1 MTMRVE
7 QHAIKGIQR
16 DLTRSKFS
24 NEFAFDA
31 KNIRITARDNN
42 TLLSVTNE
50 KGNKEIPLKFEGSLG
65 DTILEGTVIGYSIL
79 NKYLILFSTDNT
91 TDKIYRLIREG
102 EYFKVKVLYSG
113 SLNFNKEYPIEAL
126 SVYENENIQKVYWVD
141 GLNQARVINITAPD
155 EVTGRWTDTSFD
167 FVQDLQLD
175 ESISI
180 ERNDES
186 SGSFSPGVIQ
196 YAFTYYNNYGQ
207 ESNIFYTSPLQYIS
221 YSSRGASP
229 EEKVSC
235 SFRIS
240 IDNPDKRFD
249 YIRIYSIHRTSIDA
263 TPTVINV
270 TDIQI
275 NNSESI
281 IYVDNGESGSTVD
294 PTELLYIGGES
305 IIPST
310 MTQKDN
316 TLFLGNIK
324 LSNKVVSKE
333 VRDLLRNC
341 SVSFQS
347 RFLQRFS
354 YPSGTYPYKN
364 QLGESKSITGFHS
377 NEWYR
382 FGVQFQ
388 YKSGKWSEP
397 VFICD
402 KKNGPTEDTPQQTVY
417 PTIRAG
423 YSRYISIPQATT
435 YLNSSIIEK
444 AVELGFVRARGVVV
458 FPALSDSEVKCQGI
472 LCPTVYNI
480 EDRYKNGPYAQSSW
494 FSRPNLAFDIRNTLH
509 ADYYFIMNSH
519 SGLDGV
525 AVGDIYT
532 YGDGPFRIKLRFE
545 GLDSNSKPKWKMTG
559 MPGIIPNEGTLTKE
573 TGNGPDTI
581 TYSGLQ
587 TVYLADYTDLFS
599 FSNTPNIN
607 SKAAVITLDNS
618 LVVESDGTKTYL
630 DTINKGAWAE
640 FRHNYPI
647 PSNWERNAEIQC
659 IAGTPT
665 LPNNVKDMNE
675 GDISYWVN
683 NNKEYFAIDQ
693 SILTLHSP
701 DIEFGDNLKNMDTTN
716 LKLRIVGRVSMTS
729 TSSDID
735 IQTDGGPISINY
747 GGKYIEKIGTQN
759 LDIHG
764 LKSLITAPMYIDAGV
779 TYRQKPIFHQIKTSL
794 VGYFVYPWER
804 SGSLNNDT
812 TPTEDNITRTAV
824 LTKKKLSNLKFCAYT
839 SYLNTPW
846 YAEVKD
852 DINHNGISGVAVFNS
867 DDISV
872 VKIPSQYSNG
882 PDINYYGNVDKVVVP
897 TKIEEEYNIRYSAA
911 SYYRGG
917 FNNSSIYTD
926 GKEFKSIYYAD
937 PSEKLNRVNGY
948 PIVVTAVDGTDSV
961 GSNSNINLHSTFSGV
976 GVPLSSF
983 RINNAKVSDDE
994 PMYGSDPV
1002 SLKYKSTPHAVLA
1015 LKQTYDHRQL
1025 ILPTVSNK
1033 GNLVNNVS
1041 ESVNGYPWDRNLIG
1055 VYQDSI
1061 LSLDYSGIDKEN
1073 FDLYGFLWLAELYS
1087 DTVENR
1093 FGGNTEEAFENNL
1106 WLPSGDPVSL
1116 VEYNDKGDI
1125 TPKSSVSISYTEGD
1139 TFFQRYDCLK
1149 TYPYTLEDQNSVVE
1163 IVSFMCET
1171 KINIDG
1177 RYDKNRGQTN
1187 NLVMTP
1193 QNFNLVNNVY
1203 SQKNNFFN
1211 YRGLNYNK
1219 YSLDYFPNT
1228 ITWSKEKQ
1236 SGAEIDTWTNIT
1248 MASTLEL
1255 DGDKGEIVSLNTFNN
1270 EIFCFQKQGL
1280 SNILFNSRVQ
1290 IPSSDGVPIEI
1301 TNGLKVS
1308 GKRYISNTVGCNN
1321 KWSIAESPSGLYFID
1336 NITNSIYLFNGQ
1348 LNSLSDKLGFRQW
1361 VGENNSLDKWTPEG
1375 YNNFVSFYDK
1385 NNDDVYFVNKD
1396 TALTY
1401 SEMLGQFTSFM
1412 DYGSTPFM
1420 FNIDNDFYAIK
1431 DGHIWEQ
1438 FAGDYNMFYGEYKPY
1453 SITWVANQ
1461 DEPYNKIFNN
1471 LDYRADHWTID
1482 ENGNE
1487 VLDTENSFDLLEV
1500 WTEYQKGVLP
1510 LVNTK
1515 GKPSSIKRKFRV
1527 WRTNIPRFNTDWNG
1541 IKANGRDRISNP
1553 WAFVK
1558 LSKEGENTDRMEL
1571 HDVIVHYFL

>member
-1 MTMRVE
+1 MIKQE
-7 QHAIKGIQR
+7 AHIIKGIQR
-16 DLTRSKFS
+16 DLTVSKFNS
-24 NEFAFDA
+24 EFAFDA

-50 KGNKEIPLKFEGSLG
+50 KGNKEIPLKSEDSLE
-65 DTILEGTVIGYSIL
+65 DIILEGTVIGYSVL

-141 GLNQARVINITAPD
+141 GLNQARVINITAPN
-155 EVTGRWTDTSFD
+155 EVTSRWTNTSFD

-175 ESISI
+175 ESISV

-186 SGSFSPGVIQ
+186 SGTFSPGVIQ

-221 YSSRGASP
+221 YSSRGANP

-235 SFRIS
+235 SFKIS

-275 NNSESI
+275 NDLESI
-281 IYVDNGESGSTVD
+281 IYVDNGESDSTVD

-310 MTQKDN
+310 MAQKDN

-324 LSNKVVSKE
+324 LKNKVVSKE
-333 VRDLLRNC
+333 IRDLLKTC
-341 SVSFQS
+341 SVSFQP
-347 RFLQRFS
+347 RFLQSYS

-364 QLGESKSITGFHS
+364 QLGESNSITGFHS

-402 KKNGPTEDTPQQTVY
+402 RKNGSTEDTPQQTVY
-417 PTIRAG
+417 PTIGTG
-423 YSRYISIPQATT
+423 YSRYISIPEAVT
-435 YLNSSIIEK
+435 YLSSSIIEK
-444 AVELGFVRARGVVV
+444 AVELGFVRVRGVAV
-458 FPALSDSEVKCQGI
+458 FPSLSDSEVKCQGI

-494 FSRPNLAFDIRNTLH
+494 FSRPNLAFDIADTLH
-509 ADYYFIMNSH
+509 SDYYYIMNNH

-525 AVGDIYT
+525 AEGDIYT
-532 YGDGPFRIKLRFE
+532 YEKGLFRGELTFK
-545 GLDSNSKPKWKMTG
+545 GYDSNNKPKWVITTLS
-559 MPGIIPNEGTLTKE
+559 PVILPSNGTLNKK
-573 TGNGPDTI
+573 TGNGPSTI
-581 TYSGLQ
+581 TYSDLQ
-587 TVYLADYTDLFS
+587 TVYLTDYTDLFS
-599 FSNTPNIN
+599 FSGKPSID

-618 LVVESDGTKTYL
+618 LVESEGTKTYL

-647 PSNWERNAEIQC
+647 PNNWERNAEIQC
-659 IAGTPT
+659 IANTPS
-665 LPNNVKDMNE
+665 LPTNIKDMND
-675 GDISYWVN
+675 GDISYWISN
-683 NNKEYFAIDQ
+683 HKEYFYIDQ

-701 DIEFGDNLKNMDTTN
+701 DIEFDDNLKNIDTTN
-716 LKLRIVGRVSMTS
+716 LKLRIVGRVNMTS

-735 IQTDGGPISINY
+735 IQTNGGAISINY
-747 GGKYIEKIGTQN
+747 GGEYTEKIGTQN

-779 TYRQKPIFHQIKTSL
+779 TYRQKPLFPQNKTSL

-812 TPTEDNITRTAV
+812 TPADTAVTRTAV
-824 LTKKKLSNLKFCAYT
+824 LAKKKLSNLKFCAYT

-846 YAEVKD
+846 YAEVEGD
-852 DINHNGISGVAVFNS
+852 TNHNGISGVAVFNS

-882 PDINYYGNVDKVVVP
+882 PDINYYGNIDKIVVP
-897 TKIEEEYNIRYSAA
+897 TKIGDEYNVKYSAA
-911 SYYRGG
+911 SYYRGS

-926 GKEFKSIYYAD
+926 GENFKSIYYAD
-937 PSEKLNRVNGY
+937 SSEKLNRINGY
-948 PIVVTAVDGTDSV
+948 PIVVTAVDGSDSED
-961 GSNSNINLHSTFSGV
+961 NNPNINLHSTFSGV
-976 GVPLSSF
+976 GVPLSSY
-983 RINNAKVSDDE
+983 RINGARVSSDE

-1002 SLKYKSTPHAVLA
+1002 SIKYKSTPHAVLA
-1015 LKQTYDHRQL
+1015 LKQTNDHKQL
-1025 ILPTVSNK
+1025 ILPTVSN
-1033 GNLVNNVS
+1033 NNEPVNKIF
-1041 ESVNGYPWDRNLIG
+1041 EAINGFPWDKELLG
-1055 VYQDSI
+1055 AYQDSI
-1061 LSLDYSGIDKEN
+1061 LPVDYTGLDKEN
-1073 FDLYGFLWLAELYS
+1073 SDLYGFLWLAELYS
-1087 DTVENR
+1087 DNIENR

-1116 VEYNDKGDI
+1116 VDYNDNGNI
-1125 TPKSSVSISYTEGD
+1125 TPKSSVNILYTEGD

-1171 KINIDG
+1171 KVNIDG
-1177 RYDKNRGQTN
+1177 RYDKNRGQTS

-1193 QNFNLVNNVY
+1193 QNFNLVNTVY
-1203 SQKNNFFN
+1203 SQRNNFFN

-1255 DGDKGEIVSLNTFNN
+1255 DGDKGEVVSLNTFNN

-1375 YNNFVSFYDK
+1375 YHNFISFYDK

-1401 SEMLGQFTSFM
+1401 SELLGQFTSFM
-1412 DYGSTPFM
+1412 DYNNVPAM
-1420 FNIDNDFYAIK
+1420 FSIDNDFYAIK
-1431 DGHIWEQ
+1431 DNKIWEQ
-1438 FAGDYNMFYGEYKPY
+1438 FAGDYNMLFGKYCPY
-1453 SITWVANQ
+1453 SITFISN
-1461 DEPYNKIFNN
+1461 DNEPYDKIFNN
-1471 LDYRADHWTID
+1471 LDFRADRWT
-1482 ENGNE
+1482 GNN
-1487 VLDTENSFDLLEV
+1487 LSNDIPFNTLEV
-1500 WTEYQKGVLP
+1500 WNEYQKGVSNLEII
-1510 LVNTK
+1510 K
-1515 GKPSSIKRKFRV
+1515 GRPSSLKKKFRV
-1527 WRTNIPRFNTDWNG
+1527 WRANIPRANTDWNG
-1541 IKANGRDRISNP
+1541 IIANGRDRIRNT
-1553 WAFVK
+1553 WAYIK
-1558 LSKEGENTDRMEL
+1558 LSMNQENTDRVEF
-1571 HDVIVHYFL
+1571 HDAIVHYFI